1 MKKSCDVC
9 AKRDTCKKTCGIIFG
24 FCNNAEFEYSPE
36 KAEKKIVEEIYD
48 LTADQHLGL
57 AVKVKEDPEWC
68 REHLGDDTPLVKK
81 ALEKVLNM
89 RQSERL
95 EVWRYYFQTR
105 TWPTIR
111 NRHELRVAF
120 EIVKIAEEA
129 SDISNVKLISIKRA
143 IRTFCRR
150 PPEPDVIW
158 NGGDSVTTIEKLPI
172 PDDWSKEDV
181 SEWFK
186 ANRYCEA
193 MPSAF
198 DCTGQVF
205 TTSFVIFRRRGSW
218 WAYHATAMDV

>member
-1 MKKSCDVC
+1 MKKSCEIC
-9 AKRDTCKKTCGIIFG
+9 AKRDTCKRATGAMFG
-24 FCNNAEFEYSPE
+24 FCNTEFEYSPE
-36 KAEKKIVEEIYD
+36 KAQAKIVDEVYD
-48 LTADQHLGL
+48 LTAD
-57 AVKVKEDPEWC
+57 
-68 REHLGDDTPLVKK
+68 RGDDAPLVKK

-105 TWPTIR
+105 TWPPIR

-129 SDISNVKLISIKRA
+129 SDISNVKLISVKRA

-158 NGGDSVTTIEKLPI
+158 NGGDSVTTVEKLPI
-172 PDDWSKEDV
+172 PDDWSKEDAT
-181 SEWFK
+181 EWFK

-205 TTSFVIFRRRGSW
+205 TTNFVIFRRRGSW
-218 WAYHATAMDV
+218 WAYHGTAMDV